1 MIEIMKIIGNS
12 TKTYFKMSNGKM
24 IVANSEF
31 RAKSG
36 NIDGFIVYKEG
47 IKCFDTGI
55 LLTPYETIE
64 LIKMYD
70 EYKLNHIDIVEWA

>member
-47 IKCFDTGI
+47 IK
-55 LLTPYETIE
+55 Y
-64 LIKMYD
+64 LIQAFY
-70 EYKLNHIDIVEWA
+70 